1 MNRIESNRIWEISKQ
16 GSNQDSNLGN
26 SDSIQFERFE
36 SQEKFES
43 QKFQN
48 KIRVL
53 MKNSNQNFRDL
64 TKFKSRKSGFE
75 WVCKDQSLEIKI
87 RI

>member
-48 KIRVL
+48 KIRI
-53 MKNSNQNFRDL
+53 SEIR
-64 TKFKSRKSGFE
+64 
-75 WVCKDQSLEIKI
+75 IKI
-87 RI
+87 ELFHPIQMQALMSW